1 MILALE
7 SSCDET
13 AVAVFD
19 PAAGLTGEWV
29 HSQIALHE
37 AYGGVVPDLAS
48 REHLAHF
55 GPLLRRA
62 LATIRPEQVTQI
74 AVTNGPGL
82 AACLAMG
89 LATAKSLGLAWRVPV
104 VGVNHL
110 RAHAFSP
117 FIALHA
123 ANPAAFDAEFA
134 KLLPHLGLL
143 VSGGNTALFSIDET
157 RRITLIASTM
167 DDAAGEALDKGAKLL
182 GLGYPGGP
190 QVEKLAATGNPTAF
204 AFPKAMAQRS
214 TLEFSFSGLKT
225 SLRYQLEKMS
235 PAEIETR
242 KADLCASYQAA
253 VFEALVR
260 KTRLALVGGPASL
273 RAGSQEPG
281 LVGADLGR
289 SSGDGV
295 STLAPK
301 NRDPAA
307 AGRASSAGAF
317 RAASTPQRDSSPSSS
332 RHPDPAHAG
341 EGSKDRPPSSESLS
355 SQLSALSFNSFGLS
369 GGVANNQT
377 LQRLLENIAQAQ
389 NLPFLRAQPQH
400 TGDNAGMIAFAAW
413 AERETGGVN
422 PAGLDLT
429 VEPSLPLALGD

>member
-19 PAAGLTGEWV
+19 PARGLAGEWV

-48 REHLAHF
+48 REHLSHF
-55 GPLLRRA
+55 GPLLSRA
-62 LATIRPEQVTQI
+62 LGAVPAESITRI

-117 FIALHA
+117 FIALQA
-123 ANPAAFDAEFA
+123 AAPADFDAKFA

-143 VSGGNTALFSIDET
+143 VSGGNTALFSIDGA
-157 RRITLIASTM
+157 RRIRLLASTM

-190 QVEKLAATGNPTAF
+190 QVEKLAAAGQAAAF
-204 AFPKAMAQRS
+204 AFPKAVARRS
-214 TLEFSFSGLKT
+214 SLDFSFSGLKT
-225 SLRYQLEKMS
+225 SLRYQLEKMP
-235 PAEIETR
+235 PAEIERR

-253 VFEALVR
+253 VFNALVR
-260 KTRLALVGGPASL
+260 KSKLALDRGFTEVLADFHIGDKG
-273 RAGSQEPG
+273 AGMET
-281 LVGADLGR
+281 GAHHQSYR
-289 SSGDGV
+289 
-295 STLAPK
+295 
-301 NRDPAA
+301 
-307 AGRASSAGAF
+307 
-317 RAASTPQRDSSPSSS
+317 
-332 RHPDPAHAG
+332 
-341 EGSKDRPPSSESLS
+341 
-355 SQLSALSFNSFGLS
+355 SFGLS

-377 LQRLLENIAQAQ
+377 LQRELAAMAKSAGV
-389 NLPFLRAQPQH
+389 PFCRAQPQH

-413 AERETGGVN
+413 AEREPGGVSE
-422 PAGLDLT
+422 ADLAL
-429 VEPSLPLALGD
+429 EIAPSLPLAAG